1 MSGELLRR
9 CAIFGD
15 VDKIKNLLE
24 QGSNPC
30 STDVTGQPP
39 PQRRTSSTY
48 LRILVAHH
56 VFRNVKGRC
65 SRELQPGCVVLKE
78 IPTPPVRI
86 SVNDDIIFYAGVK
99 CIDALLRVGA
109 DRSIRDVDG
118 KTAVEVAIDAGRN
131 DCARALNLEI
141 GNAKN
146 LADYRKMMEAN
157 LKVQRAQ
164 RMLDTPGE
172 PRKRR
177 APKPHSLMMHE
188 DEIKPFSEQN
198 FTGKHAAETIRNLVI
213 ATEQAGINES
223 RRKGLKNA
231 QDVAVAKAM
240 EQKFI

>member
-30 STDVTGQPP
+30 SMDDFGLSALHYASWNGHVRCVEILCINDLGHDGAGL
-39 PQRRTSSTY
+39 QRSCID
-48 LRILVAHH
+48 LRSI
-56 VFRNVKGRC
+56 KGW
-65 SRELQPGCVVLKE
+65 
-78 IPTPPVRI
+78 TPLHLAA
-86 SVNDDIIFYAGVK
+86 SDGVNGVK
-99 CIDALLRVGA
+99 CIDALLRAGA

-118 KTAVEVAIDAGRN
+118 KTALEAAIYAGRD

-146 LADYRKMMEAN
+146 LADYRKKMETN

-172 PRKRR
+172 PQKRR

-188 DEIKPFSEQN
+188 DEIKPFSEKN

-213 ATEQAGINES
+213 ATEQAGINEN

-231 QDVAVAKAM
+231 QDVAIAKAM